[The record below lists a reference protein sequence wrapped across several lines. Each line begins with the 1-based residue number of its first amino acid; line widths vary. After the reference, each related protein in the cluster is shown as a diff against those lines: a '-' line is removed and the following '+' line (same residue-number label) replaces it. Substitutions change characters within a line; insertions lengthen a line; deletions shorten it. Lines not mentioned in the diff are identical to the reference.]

1 MISRLLLQLLIAV
14 AFLLLAQV
22 SLGLG
27 VAPFLSRPLWL
38 PAALLAALVFARGT
52 KDQWGLVLGAATFG
66 YLRFRADGH
75 ALEAALAN
83 GVAMWVQVQ
92 LGSFLLG
99 RLLSPE
105 GRELWRGRDLAVA
118 GLVLGPIM
126 MSVKPLMVVPV
137 LMQLGL
143 SQGSSAIE
151 LALDWLIIDCMAAFL
166 VAPMILVWVGEPR
179 AWWRSRYGTLVFGQA
194 IVIASFVF
202 ALHSSALIGGDRVT
216 TQIKAELASR
226 IERLLGQL
234 EQLEEY
240 GAPPPRGTGLL
251 PLVPVRGGEEHSNPL
266 IAPLS
271 TVPGWAL
278 DLSRW
283 AVHERAS
290 VAINEWQFLIGEQA
304 PIAVPGTVL
313 LVSQRFAIDQRK
325 FTVTLALPSLAVR
338 ALISKTFWWFQLT
351 FSTAA
356 LLASLLMLT
365 TSGRRRMLEMRV
377 AERTESL
384 QKAKRSIDLFKALA
398 DQSTD
403 PIIVIEPK
411 VAARTSADA
420 AITQLAQLSY
430 VNPAFEQVT
439 QYHYHELVEL
449 ASRWHQHQ
457 LGPELMG
464 LLQQLGEGRPVRAEI
479 AQQRKNGDRFLAQI
493 NAFPIHADAHRISH
507 WAAIY
512 RDISEERANERLAH
526 ERERHEQVGRV
537 AGGIAHDFNNLLT
550 VIQGGVE
557 LIRLDTEELGI
568 AADLLDTIDQAISS
582 GSELSQQLLAFSGRS
597 KGRIERLELGTRV
610 RAMHKMLKMMVNA
623 QTLFSMKID
632 AGEYWV
638 LMDPAWV
645 SQILVNLVI
654 NAGHALQEQAGAV
667 QAQIQRIDQLS
678 PPTLAFDGVKA
689 EEAKPVLCVLSE
701 HARSGP
707 HVCIAVRDDG
717 CGIPPERIRQIFE
730 PFYTT
735 KSQGSGLG
743 LAAVAN
749 VVRSAGGWLIVKST
763 TAQPG
768 SGTEVCVYLPLA
780 TERVA
785 TVEPPRQ
792 VALAPIAPSETLTK
806 ARGLALVVDDEPGVR
821 TFITSVL
828 KSQGWEV
835 LCAVDGIEAQVLLQ
849 QHRIDVLISDLSM
862 PRLGGFAL
870 LDWLVEQSHIP
881 HIVLIS
887 GYCAERD
894 AVLQRHGAH
903 VKAWLD
909 KPFTIKTLL
918 EALPLGG
925 SDVGVAE
932 R

>member
-1 MISRLLLQLLIAV
+1 MISRLLLQLAIAL
-14 AFLLLAQV
+14 AFLLLAQL

-38 PAALLAALVFARGT
+38 PAALLAALVFARGS

-75 ALEAALAN
+75 ALEAAMVN
-83 GVAMWVQVQ
+83 GAAMWVQVHV
-92 LGSFLLG
+92 GNFLLA
-99 RLLSPE
+99 RWLTTE

-118 GLVLGPIM
+118 GIVVGPIM

-194 IVIASFVF
+194 IVVVSFVF
-202 ALHSSALIGGDRVT
+202 ALHSSAVIGGDRVT
-216 TQIKAELASR
+216 TQIKAELAGR

-240 GAPPPRGTGLL
+240 GAPPPGGTGLL
-251 PLVPVRGGEEHSNPL
+251 PLVPVRGGEEQSNPL
-266 IAPLS
+266 IAPLPA
-271 TVPGWAL
+271 VPGWAL

-290 VAINEWQFLIGEQA
+290 VSINEWQFLIGGEA
-304 PIAVPGTVL
+304 PISVPGTVL

-377 AERTESL
+377 AERTDSL
-384 QKAKRSIDLFKALA
+384 QKAMRSIDLFKALA

-411 VAARTSADA
+411 AGAEASADA
-420 AITQLAQLSY
+420 SITQLAQLSY

-439 QYHYHELVEL
+439 QYRFDELIEL
-449 ASRWHQHQ
+449 ASGCHQHQ
-457 LGPELMG
+457 LGAELLG
-464 LLQQLGEGRPVRAEI
+464 LLQQLGRGQPVKAEI
-479 AQQRKNGDRFLAQI
+479 AQQRKNGERYLAQI
-493 NAFPIHADAHRISH
+493 NAFPIHADPRRISH

-512 RDISEERANERLAH
+512 RDVSEERANERLSH

-557 LIRLDTEELGI
+557 LIRLDAEEIGI
-568 AADLLDTIDQAISS
+568 AEDLLDTIDQAISS

-597 KGRIERLELGTRV
+597 KGRIERLELAARV
-610 RAMHKMLKMMVNA
+610 RAMHKMLKMMVNP
-623 QTLFSMKID
+623 QTLFSIKID

-654 NAGHALQEQAGAV
+654 NAGHALQDQAGAV
-667 QAQIQRIDQLS
+667 QAQIKRIDQLS
-678 PPTLAFDGVKA
+678 PPSLALDGVKA
-689 EEAKPVLCVLSE
+689 EQSKPVLCVLSE
-701 HARSGP
+701 HARSGA
-707 HVCIAVRDDG
+707 HVCITVRDDG
-717 CGIPPERIRQIFE
+717 CGIPPEGIRQIFE

-735 KSQGSGLG
+735 KLQGSGLG

-749 VVRSAGGWLIVKST
+749 VVRSAGGWLMVKST
-763 TAQPG
+763 TTQPG
-768 SGTEVCVYLPLA
+768 RGTEVSVYLPLA
-780 TERVA
+780 AERVPV
-785 TVEPPRQ
+785 VEPPRP
-792 VALAPIAPSETLTK
+792 VSTPTIVPGSTPAKS
-806 ARGLALVVDDEPGVR
+806 RGVALVVDDEPGVR
-821 TFITSVL
+821 TFITSVM

-835 LCAVDGIEAQVLLQ
+835 LCGVDGVEAQTLFQ
-849 QHRIDVLISDLSM
+849 QHHVDVLISDLSM

-887 GYCAERD
+887 GYCPERD
-894 AVLQRHGAH
+894 AVMLRHGVH

-918 EALPLGG
+918 EALPLN
-925 SDVGVAE
+925 A
-932 R
+932 

>member
-1 MISRLLLQLLIAV
+1 MLISRLLLQLVIAA
-14 AFLLLAQV
+14 AFVLLAQL
-22 SLGLG
+22 SLVLG

-38 PAALLAALVFARGT
+38 PAALLAALVFARGS
-52 KDQWGLVLGAATFG
+52 KDQWGLMLGAAVFG
-66 YLRFRADGH
+66 YMRFHSEAH

-83 GVAMWVQVQ
+83 AVAMGLQVH
-92 LGSFLLG
+92 LGHYLLA
-99 RLLSPE
+99 RWLTPE
-105 GRELWRGRDLAVA
+105 GRELWRGSDLAVT
-118 GLVLGPIM
+118 GLVVGPIM
-126 MSVKPLMVVPV
+126 MSIKPLIVVPV
-137 LMQLGL
+137 LMYFQL

-166 VAPMILVWVGEPR
+166 VAPMILVWVCEPR

-194 IVIASFVF
+194 IVVISFIV
-202 ALHSSALIGGDRVT
+202 ALHSSAVIGGDRVT
-216 TQIKAELASR
+216 TQIKAELAAR

-240 GAPPPRGTGLL
+240 GAPPPGGTRLL
-251 PLVPVRGGEEHSNPL
+251 PLVPVRGGEEYSNPL

-283 AVHERAS
+283 AMHERAS
-290 VAINEWQFLIGEQA
+290 VSINQWQFLIGQDV
-304 PIAVPGTVL
+304 PVLVPGTVL

-325 FTVTLALPSLAVR
+325 FTVSLALPSLAVR

-365 TSGRRRMLEMRV
+365 TSGRRRMLERRV

-384 QKAKRSIDLFKALA
+384 QKAKRSIELFKALA

-411 VAARTSADA
+411 VDAQSNSSAL
-420 AITQLAQLSY
+420 ISQLAQLSY
-430 VNPAFEQVT
+430 VNPAFEQVS
-439 QYHYHELVEL
+439 QYRFEELVEL
-449 ASRWHQHQ
+449 ASGWYQHQ
-457 LGPELMG
+457 LNPELVG
-464 LLQQLGEGRPVRAEI
+464 LLQQLSRGQPVKAEI
-479 AQQRKNGDRFLAQI
+479 AQQRKDGERYLAQI
-493 NAFPIHADAHRISH
+493 NAFPIHADPHRISH

-512 RDISEERANERLAH
+512 RDVSEERAHERLAH

-557 LIRLDTEELGI
+557 LIRLDAQETGVAE
-568 AADLLDTIDQAISS
+568 DLLDTIDQAINS

-597 KGRIERLELGTRV
+597 KGRIERLELAARV
-610 RAMHKMLKMMVNA
+610 RAMHKMLKMMVNP
-623 QTLFSMKID
+623 QTLFSVKID
-632 AGEYWV
+632 TGDYFV

-654 NAGHALQEQAGAV
+654 NAGHALQEQSGAV
-667 QAQIQRIDQLS
+667 QVRLQRIDHLA
-678 PPTLAFDGVKA
+678 PPSFALESVKP
-689 EEAKPVLCVLSE
+689 EESKPVLCVLSE

-707 HVCIAVRDDG
+707 HACITVRDDG
-717 CGIPPERIRQIFE
+717 CGIAPEGVRQIFE

-735 KSQGSGLG
+735 KTQGSGLG

-749 VVRSAGGWLIVKST
+749 VVRSAGGWLVVKST
-763 TAQPG
+763 TTQPG
-768 SGTEVCVYLPLA
+768 RGTEVAVYLPIA
-780 TERVA
+780 GERIQPVEAPRLSVA
-785 TVEPPRQ
+785 AVS
-792 VALAPIAPSETLTK
+792 AASIAPK
-806 ARGLALVVDDEPGVR
+806 NRGIALVVDDEPGVR
-821 TFITSVL
+821 TFISSVM

-835 LCAVDGIEAQVLLQ
+835 LCAVDGIEAQAFLQ
-849 QHRIDVLISDLSM
+849 QMQVTVLISDLSM

-870 LDWLVEQSHIP
+870 LDWLVEQAHIP

-887 GYCAERD
+887 GYCPERD
-894 AVLQRHGAH
+894 AVMLRHGGQI
-903 VKAWLD
+903 KAWLD

-918 EALPLGG
+918 EALPK
-925 SDVGVAE
+925 SP
-932 R
+932 